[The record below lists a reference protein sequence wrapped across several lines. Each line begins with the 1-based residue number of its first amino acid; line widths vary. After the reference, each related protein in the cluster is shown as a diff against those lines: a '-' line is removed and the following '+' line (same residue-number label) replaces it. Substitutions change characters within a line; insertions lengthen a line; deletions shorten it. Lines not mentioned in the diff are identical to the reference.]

1 MRKAIVIGAGFGGIA
16 AAVRLKK
23 KGYEV
28 EIVDRCNNLGGRA
41 QFFNKEGFKYDAGP
55 TIITAPF
62 LFKELFALHNKNL
75 EDYVSLKP
83 LDIWYRFIY
92 NDGTHFDY
100 EKSLKNTISN
110 IKNICKEDANN
121 YKILLDKSKKIYDVA
136 FKELANKPF
145 HNLSFM
151 IKQIPTLLKF
161 KSYESVYKFTSKHLK
176 NEKLRRAFSIQPLLV
191 GGNPFDTTCIYSL
204 IHFLEREHGVYFAM
218 GGTGKLVNAFTNLIE
233 EIGVKVSLDTTIEKF
248 SFNKN
253 KISAA
258 YDQKGVKR
266 EADIYVSNTD
276 PIYLYKYLIKNKNN
290 MIFNLK
296 QNRIRHSMGLFVL
309 FFGTKKKYNKVKHH
323 TILFGEENFELLNK
337 IFHKYELPTDI
348 SIYLHRPTATDNTF
362 APQGCDSFYAL
373 VPVPNLIA
381 KNISWDT
388 QAQSFRK
395 LIIEVLERRLM
406 PGLKNEIKHCFHMSP
421 VDFKERY
428 LSDAGAGFSL
438 APFFTQSAWFRFH
451 NKSEIIKNLYLVGA
465 GTHPGAGLPGVLSSA
480 KTLESLL

>member
-204 IHFLEREHGVYFAM
+204 F
-218 GGTGKLVNAFTNLIE
+218 
-233 EIGVKVSLDTTIEKF
+233 
-248 SFNKN
+248 
-253 KISAA
+253 
-258 YDQKGVKR
+258 
-266 EADIYVSNTD
+266 
-276 PIYLYKYLIKNKNN
+276 KY
-290 MIFNLK
+290 
-296 QNRIRHSMGLFVL
+296 
-309 FFGTKKKYNKVKHH
+309 
-323 TILFGEENFELLNK
+323 
-337 IFHKYELPTDI
+337 P
-348 SIYLHRPTATDNTF
+348 
-362 APQGCDSFYAL
+362 
-373 VPVPNLIA
+373 
-381 KNISWDT
+381 
-388 QAQSFRK
+388 
-395 LIIEVLERRLM
+395 
-406 PGLKNEIKHCFHMSP
+406 
-421 VDFKERY
+421 
-428 LSDAGAGFSL
+428 
-438 APFFTQSAWFRFH
+438 
-451 NKSEIIKNLYLVGA
+451 
-465 GTHPGAGLPGVLSSA
+465 
-480 KTLESLL
+480 